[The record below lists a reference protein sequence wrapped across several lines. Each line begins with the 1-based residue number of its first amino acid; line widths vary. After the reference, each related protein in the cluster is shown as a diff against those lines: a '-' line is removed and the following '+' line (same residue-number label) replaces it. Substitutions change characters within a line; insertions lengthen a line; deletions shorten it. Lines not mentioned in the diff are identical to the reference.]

1 MLTERD
7 IERITSRIA
16 REYAPL
22 VVGLFGSYA
31 VGTPTEDSDL
41 DLYVI
46 KESVDPPLTRVR
58 AVRRML
64 FGVLHPLDI
73 HVFTPEEFEEE
84 VYETLSF
91 AWVIARQSR
100 VYYAADRAERC
111 VPSLFGGRS
120 GPAPS

>member
-1 MLTERD
+1 MLSERD

-31 VGTPTEDSDL
+31 IGTPREDSDL
-41 DLYVI
+41 DIFVI
-46 KESVDPPLTRVR
+46 MQSAHPPPGGAR

-84 VYETLSF
+84 AYETLSF
-91 AWVIARQSR
+91 AWVIARQAR
-100 VYYAADRAERC
+100 VYHAAEEAKRL
-111 VPSLFGGRS
+111 VPSLFERRKV
-120 GPAPS
+120 